1 LFDGWLMVGCNPV
14 LHVLEPHFHDH
25 LSGAEVHSF
34 WAPVERPM
42 GSSVTKAK
50 YAFAAAAAGTSNS
63 EPSALVTIYNRHEY
77 TSHQNM
83 LSTLWSYSKRSWYVS
98 FVAKVLQD

>member
-1 LFDGWLMVGCNPV
+1 MVCHEYMSKDILYDGWLMVGCNPV

-34 WAPVERPM
+34 GAPVERPM

-50 YAFAAAAAGTSNS
+50 YAFAAAAAAAAGTSNS
-63 EPSALVTIYNRHEY
+63 EPS
-77 TSHQNM
+77 
-83 LSTLWSYSKRSWYVS
+83 W
-98 FVAKVLQD
+98 